1 MMRSIIDHF
10 TGKTARK
17 RAAMEVMDAY
27 FKARAAY
34 DQAKR
39 RGDTR
44 EHDASMILELL
55 KPLEPSDHPARL
67 VEFMC
72 MTAALLVNVCGERR
86 AYELSQRVADSIV
99 GVAK

>member
-44 EHDASMILELL
+44 GQHNAHARMREINVQRLEMGL
-55 KPLEPSDHPARL
+55 
-67 VEFMC
+67 
-72 MTAALLVNVCGERR
+72 
-86 AYELSQRVADSIV
+86 
-99 GVAK
+99 

>member
-1 MMRSIIDHF
+1 VIRSILDHLS
-10 TGKTARK
+10 GKTARK

-44 EHDASMILELL
+44 EQHTAHAKMREINVQRLEMGL
-55 KPLEPSDHPARL
+55 
-67 VEFMC
+67 
-72 MTAALLVNVCGERR
+72 
-86 AYELSQRVADSIV
+86 
-99 GVAK
+99 